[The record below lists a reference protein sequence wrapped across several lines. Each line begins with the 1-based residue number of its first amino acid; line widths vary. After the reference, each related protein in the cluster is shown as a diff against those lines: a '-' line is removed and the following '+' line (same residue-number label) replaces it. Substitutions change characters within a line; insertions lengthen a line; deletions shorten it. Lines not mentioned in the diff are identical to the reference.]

1 MLRFAASIF
10 NNLRITLRSIIGAG
24 IDGFLGHD
32 HDYEWYEVWAN
43 KLSYNYFNKR
53 DYAFTYKWNEDNS
66 KYPRK
71 YARGFLPNR
80 TSFYYYLCPFGF
92 GEFVPQN
99 SKFADYLK
107 KMLII
112 DQPTDDNVL

>member
-43 KLSYNYFNKR
+43 QLSHNYFENR
-53 DYAFTYKWNEDNS
+53 GYDLSDNWDT
-66 KYPRK
+66 KDTNYPRRQH
-71 YARGFLPNR
+71 ANWF
-80 TSFYYYLCPFGF
+80 FYSTLAYYLGF
-92 GEFVPQN
+92 VAAAVF
-99 SKFADYLK
+99 Y
-107 KMLII
+107 I
-112 DQPTDDNVL
+112 